1 MAKQTA
7 PPPVTPTPDAPHP
20 AMLALSDRTDGPSLL
35 AIRGEAHPGSGSPN
49 SFPLGTRETGWHSHA
64 RGQLFCIASG
74 LVHVRT
80 RHGSWLLPPQRAGWV
95 PPGEPHS
102 ASISGVMSGW
112 NVFITPEASRHLPD
126 KPCVIGVSELTWPL
140 VQRVVM
146 WQGQEPLL
154 PEQRRLTAVLLD
166 ELRRAPHEPLHLP
179 MPTERRLLRIAR
191 AFLAQPDDRRT
202 LVQWATWAGMSSRT
216 LSRLFMT
223 DVHIS
228 FAQWCQQ
235 ARLVHALE
243 KLARGEPVAT
253 VADALGYATPSN
265 FIAMFRRSFGES
277 PGKYFSS
284 NSRTSNLPG
293 SAGGSSP
300 KWRI

>member
-1 MAKQTA
+1 MPKQRSTFA
-7 PPPVTPTPDAPHP
+7 DTHNPAAPHA
-20 AMLALSDRTDGPSLL
+20 AMQALSERTDGPALI
-35 AIRGEAHPGSGSPN
+35 AVWGEETPGRHLSN
-49 SFPLGTRETGWHSHA
+49 SFPLGTRETDWHSHA

-80 RHGSWLLPPQRAGWV
+80 RHGSWLLPPNRAGWV

-112 NVFITPEASRHLPD
+112 NVFITPEASHHLPE

-140 VQRVVM
+140 VRRVAM
-146 WQGQEPLL
+146 WRGQEQLL
-154 PEQRRLTAVLLD
+154 PDQRRMMGVLLD

-191 AFLAQPDDRRT
+191 AILAQPDDRRT
-202 LVQWATWAGMSSRT
+202 LAQWATCAGMSPRT
-216 LSRLFMT
+216 LGRLFMD
-223 DVHIS
+223 DVQIS

-277 PGKYFSS
+277 PGKYF
-284 NSRTSNLPG
+284 
-293 SAGGSSP
+293 AA
-300 KWRI
+300 KA